1 MKCCVGGYTCYV
13 TYGRQN
19 LTSPE
24 TDLVVREKTN
34 PKRHLPNLS
43 VLEGSGNVY
52 MRCSFTYDFALHDS
66 LEISWIFYNGE
77 KTTNI
82 KPNSTGRVQGKALQ
96 GRALI
101 LTFPYRK
108 VSTTYLTLTI
118 EDVGLQDDGWYTC
131 MAKTRLDSAVTQ
143 TGRLDVKKKTEI
155 IKNPAHVLAVQGGEA
170 TLLCIVSIDSSLID
184 DTEIY
189 WTHNGRSTQED
200 RNGMKVFGHVKQK
213 ITHTITDVMS

>member
-1 MKCCVGGYTCYV
+1 MA
-13 TYGRQN
+13 YGRKN

-24 TDLVVREKTN
+24 TNLVVREKTK

-96 GRALI
+96 GRALQSFYNI
-101 LTFPYRK
+101 F
-108 VSTTYLTLTI
+108 
-118 EDVGLQDDGWYTC
+118 D
-131 MAKTRLDSAVTQ
+131 A
-143 TGRLDVKKKTEI
+143 
-155 IKNPAHVLAVQGGEA
+155 N
-170 TLLCIVSIDSSLID
+170 
-184 DTEIY
+184 
-189 WTHNGRSTQED
+189 N
-200 RNGMKVFGHVKQK
+200 
-213 ITHTITDVMS
+213 